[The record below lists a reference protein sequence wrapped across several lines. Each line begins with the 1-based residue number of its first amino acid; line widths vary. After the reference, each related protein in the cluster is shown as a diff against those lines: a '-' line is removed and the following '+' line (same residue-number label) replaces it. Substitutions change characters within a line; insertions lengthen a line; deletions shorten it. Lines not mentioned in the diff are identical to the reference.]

1 MTSKEKVPK
10 NVRRGTLTSKSAKEE
25 KCMICWRPDNLT
37 ERVQVAAITKKEQ
50 NISAKR
56 IKR

>member
-1 MTSKEKVPK
+1 MTSKEKIPK
-10 NVRRGTLTSKSAKEE
+10 NTCRGTLISKSAKEE
-25 KCMICWRPDNLT
+25 KCLICWRLDNLT
-37 ERVQVAAITKKEQ
+37 EIVQVAAITKKIQ